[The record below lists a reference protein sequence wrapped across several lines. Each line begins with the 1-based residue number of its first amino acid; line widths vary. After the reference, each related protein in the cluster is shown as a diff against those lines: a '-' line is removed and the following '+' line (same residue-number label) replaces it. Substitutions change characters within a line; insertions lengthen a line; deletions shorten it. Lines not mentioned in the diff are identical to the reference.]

1 MTFPHWHNFTEFT
14 PVIPALYWDVESE
27 EQRTKALCKQLCKL
41 INYAAKMGI
50 AIDELQQMLEDIE
63 AGRLDPV
70 IYEAIEDWF
79 AENQPAL
86 QNDVNNLKAIIPAD
100 NFSSNNTVSDAIT
113 DLATSFNSDLSQAE
127 RRLDNRIDDVQNNLN
142 NSIAATNG
150 NVTALQTLLSLYTKD
165 AVIVGDSWST
175 DNYGVATNGL
185 WWTKVCKQLGVTPHN
200 YSVSGMGYLQ
210 GSVTFWD
217 RLQTAHDDTSFENSR
232 VKYVFLQGSLN
243 DRGYYEADANTYG
256 ARVQSTIARA
266 KSYFPNAAII
276 VIGAQNPINA
286 NRSITNMSIVQR
298 ARCENEPAAFI
309 SMVWLTLGLDAMTNP
324 DMAYHPTQAGQNL
337 IAHWVLSNMF
347 GTPILPNRDFAL
359 ATSENARIAGTPTIK
374 LRGNVLYLEAAGSST
389 ADGWATLTFANNI
402 LNSLEY
408 YPTQIV
414 GRTIVDVGH
423 APYAQI
429 STTSVQFR
437 DTGLQGTNNNGWY
450 YGIIS
455 HLY

>member
-1 MTFPHWHNFTEFT
+1 MYFNHIPHYYGFNEFT
-14 PVIPALYWDVESE
+14 PTMPELYWNVESQ
-27 EQRTKALCKQLCKL
+27 EQRIKDICKQLCKL
-41 INYAAKMGI
+41 VNYADLLGVNVN
-50 AIDELQQMLEDIE
+50 ELQDVLSGDI
-63 AGRLDPV
+63 DP
-70 IYEAIEDWF
+70 IIIEAIEEWF
-79 AENQPAL
+79 NENQPQL
-86 QNDVNNLKAIIPAD
+86 QNDVNNLLQIIPAD

-113 DLATSFNSDLSQAE
+113 DLAISFNSDLNQAE
-127 RRLDNRIDDVQNNLN
+127 EMLDDRIDNVQNNLS

-150 NVTALQTLLSLYTKD
+150 NVTALQNLLSLYTKD

-217 RLQTAHDDTSFENSR
+217 RLQTAYDDTSFENSR

-243 DRGYYEADANTYG
+243 DRGYYEADASTYG

-276 VIGAQNPINA
+276 IIGAQNPFNA
-286 NRSITNMSIVQR
+286 NRSITNMSIVQKVR
-298 ARCENEPAAFI
+298 SENEPAAFI
-309 SMVWLTLGLDAMTNP
+309 SMVWLTLGLNAMTNP

-359 ATSENARIAGTPTIK
+359 ATSENARVAGSPTIK
-374 LRGNVLYLEAAGSST
+374 LRGNVLYLEVAGSST

-408 YPTQIV
+408 YPTQII

-437 DTGLQGTNNNGWY
+437 DSELQGTKNNSWY